1 MGRSEKVKN
10 LAGDIPAELHEAIV
24 QWVNDHKDVKL
35 RQCIEAMAELWL
47 QLPRRIQALLLFSRR
62 DSTEFAWATDEVRER
77 CLPYEDLFN
86 IQSSNAPRVVRRVLL
101 LLKDYAQT
109 RVGIQTHE
117 DLTNAL
123 DAIHDLVQWLG
134 DDFLATI
141 PGDDR
146 FAVQQIKAVLDRRAG
161 VDVIGQPAP
170 QARDYIDALKSIASQ
185 VNESEYRQMSPDEQH
200 LIDQIRSQPQAKQR
214 ERTRISTEEDARAR
228 QAAKKADRIVRGA
241 EADASTQRKSMR
253 HSAG

>member
-1 MGRSEKVKN
+1 MVLSAAI
-10 LAGDIPAELHEAIV
+10 LAY
-24 QWVNDHKDVKL
+24 
-35 RQCIEAMAELWL
+35 
-47 QLPRRIQALLLFSRR
+47 RRTSIQ
-62 DSTEFAWATDEVRER
+62 RER

-141 PGDDR
+141 PGGDR

-161 VDVIGQPAP
+161 SRCNRPARALSEGLHRCFEEYCIAGQ
-170 QARDYIDALKSIASQ
+170 R
-185 VNESEYRQMSPDEQH
+185 EYRQMSPDEQH

-214 ERTRISTEEDARAR
+214 ERADLDRGGCKSTTGGEEGLIASFAGLKPTPQRSAKVCVIVLAEKTDDFLNVRAFW
-228 QAAKKADRIVRGA
+228 
-241 EADASTQRKSMR
+241 KSMV
-253 HSAG
+253 